1 ARFMALVAVAAADAG
16 IAVFDAKYN
25 YDFWRP
31 LTAIRN
37 GDIDDNPATE
47 RDATWQP
54 IDNTPMH
61 PEYPCAHCI
70 ISGAVAAAVAP
81 PLGTAEIPEVS
92 MTSPTAPG

>member
-1 ARFMALVAVAAADAG
+1 MGSGARF
-16 IAVFDAKYN
+16 
-25 YDFWRP
+25 
-31 LTAIRN
+31 TAIRN

-70 ISGAVAAAVAP
+70 ISACGGHGRRDWRWAQP
-81 PLGTAEIPEVS
+81 DIPGGRS
-92 MTSPTAPG
+92 